1 MCLYMGHSILQSKL
15 KALLSSA
22 GLDPA
27 GKSNHSLRL
36 TARYL
41 SHVQFRSAR
50 KAHHG
55 RSGHLS
61 SKGVQAFERTTT
73 KQQRLSVVFWLR
85 KGKPMEGTWQPL
97 KQRGNHGLVEV
108 QPNEDQMAE
117 NMAEG
122 LQQTSQVIKM
132 EGCSCSGHH
141 NAAEAV

>member
-27 GKSNHSLRL
+27 GKSNHSLRATGTSRMYNSGVPEKL
-36 TARYL
+36 IME
-41 SHVQFRSAR
+41 
-50 KAHHG
+50 

-73 KQQRLSVVFWLR
+73 KQQQVVCGVLAQ
-85 KGKPMEGTWQPL
+85 KGQPMEGAWQPL
-97 KQRGNHGLVEV
+97 KQRGSRGLVEV

-141 NAAEAV
+141 NTAEAV